1 METIL
6 ELDFSNVLFCLVL
19 LLGGTFAKFM
29 FDDLKKGTTTKV
41 INIFSFVLCIIFSA
55 FEDFQLI
62 VFLTYLWSAL
72 AFQRAF
78 KLFFHYV
85 EFIYVSI
92 IVKIIDWIENL
103 IDKKIK

>member
-1 METIL
+1 MEKFL
-6 ELDFSNVLFCLVL
+6 ELDFNNLLFCFVL
-19 LLGGTFAKFM
+19 LVGGTFVKFM
-29 FDDLKKGTTTKV
+29 FDDLKKGTTSRI
-41 INIFSFVLCIIFSA
+41 INIFSLVLCIIFSA
-55 FEDFQLI
+55 FEGFELI
-62 VFLTYLWSAL
+62 VFLTYVWNAL

-92 IVKIIDWIENL
+92 IVKTINWIENL